1 MKDHYRRIG
10 VALGLVWGLG
20 GCAADAPT
28 RPSANTSTLEEIEAL
43 ALCKQD
49 AQGEMIA
56 SKVRA
61 EYGFKRFA
69 ENAFRPVLDHKL
81 FGHALRVVE
90 FTDNTN
96 KLYVA
101 GAPSELA
108 YNFKRLLPRLS
119 CEQNSCQAPLAGGQ
133 SLLIYK
139 APIKKIKDTT
149 VIECTRPDEV

>member
-1 MKDHYRRIG
+1 MKEKNIKT
-10 VALGLVWGLG
+10 VIILGFAAGLSWGLS
-20 GCAADAPT
+20 GCADA
-28 RPSANTSTLEEIEAL
+28 RNVSKLEEIESL

-69 ENAFRPVLDHKL
+69 ENAYRPVLDHQL

-101 GAPSELA
+101 GTPSELA

-119 CEQNSCQAPLAGGQ
+119 CEQDSCQAPLKNGQ

-139 APIKKIKDTT
+139 APVKKIKNTT
-149 VIECTRPDEV
+149 VVECTRPEGED